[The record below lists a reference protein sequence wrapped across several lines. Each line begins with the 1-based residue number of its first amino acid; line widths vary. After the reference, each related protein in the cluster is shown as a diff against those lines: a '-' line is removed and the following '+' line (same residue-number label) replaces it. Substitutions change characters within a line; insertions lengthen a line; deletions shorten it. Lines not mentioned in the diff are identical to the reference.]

1 MPGQLFNLGRYFKK
15 KKPQEEPASP
25 DASQGGPAAQ
35 PDASGDQSQIVKE
48 EVVSQ
53 ETTTQTTQAAV
64 TPPPVP
70 PQPAQVSQLPQTPQP
85 PQPPTPSS
93 SVVSPSTLSSGPKGP
108 VEPPKNPSDEE
119 QKKAVDPTKRAID
132 TGKRAG
138 MDVLTRLT
146 QRSHTC
152 LMAAV
157 KKAKELRIQYID
169 TEHVLWGLLA
179 DSGIYEIL
187 SELKVTPKE
196 IQEFLE
202 KNFKKGKF
210 NDRPQFSPRVKR
222 VLELSL
228 SAARA
233 LGYEFVSPEHILLSL
248 AQEGEG
254 MASQVLAKYGLTVEK
269 LNQKITGK
277 AKLEKEE
284 KKGSS
289 PLEEFC
295 VDLTQQAKEGK
306 LDPVVERG
314 PEIERSI
321 HILARRTKN
330 NPCLIGDAGVGK
342 TAVVEG
348 LAQRIVTGDVP
359 EPLLNKRILQL
370 DLMSLIAGA
379 KHRGEFEQRL
389 KNLIKEVKATSGG
402 IILFIDE
409 LHNMVGAGAGGERVM
424 DASNILKPS
433 LARGE
438 LQTIGTDTIAEYRR
452 YIEKDPAL
460 ERRFQPVMVAEPTV
474 EQAINML
481 RALRDR
487 YEAFHKVSIPDDA
500 VEAAVRLS
508 SRYIGD
514 RFLPDKAVD
523 LIDEAGSAVR
533 IPAISLPEEIKTLQ
547 DKLKRLED
555 EKKEAVS
562 INDQVRLENLD
573 KKIKEKTEQ
582 LEEAQKAHA
591 LKKSTTTN
599 VVTPDLI
606 AEIVSRWTNIP
617 ISKLTEKESDK
628 LLKLEELM
636 HKRLIDQEEAVAA
649 IAEAVR
655 RGRAGLTSQKRPIG
669 SFIFMGP
676 TGVGKTELAKV
687 LAEILFGSEEM
698 MVRLDMSEYM
708 EKHEVAKL
716 IGAPPGYVGY
726 EEGGQLT
733 EAVRRRPYSV
743 VLLDEIEKAHPD
755 VFNILIQLLDDGRL
769 TDNRGRTISF
779 KNTIVVCTSNIGTGL
794 IQKDMLKAGALMAS
808 VSPAFST
815 YAVSPTGRE
824 IITLKDRYWIKK
836 EKGKDDWEVYGLK
849 KYFEGQKVEN
859 ADPFD
864 KALKLPEAGFDVQVI
879 SPSGEEMIISGG
891 RMWQRKSTT
900 AKNWETISLIDYF
913 KGHLVVNA
921 LPDRSEEQLPTAR
934 INTHA
939 ISSQEM
945 EVITLGNRFWK
956 RESLKMKD
964 WETGTLQDYLKDCV
978 VVGEA
983 SDKKPVAAD
992 QPEESDMVKPA
1003 VVDKSDEPAVTED
1016 VSASDI
1022 GGQIEDNPDVSDK
1035 ADEPDLAKQPVAAD
1049 KPDTLD
1055 SFDSLDSP
1063 DKPETTPKV
1072 LNDAELQLP
1081 TENWNGHLF
1090 TPDGAEL
1097 IISGDRIWFR
1107 KTSQDKEWQTQKL
1120 SQYFSKAK
1128 VVNAAP
1134 DNLEDQLPVGQEL
1147 EKEKEKAEDKK
1158 DQKFVEMA
1166 EKLLEELRKFFK
1178 PEILNRYDE
1187 IIVFRPLMA
1196 KHMLKIVDL
1205 QLKSVAKL
1213 LEEQNIGLTWTKPA
1227 GQQLAILGYDPLYGA
1242 RPLRR
1247 TIQRMIE
1254 NPISSHLIKG
1264 EIKAGDMIA
1273 LDFDG
1278 NDFVFEVKKH
1288 QPYQPAAPVEPK
1300 DIEEN
1305 EKKEESPLAASK
1317 NFKCLDCQKEFVLE
1331 ANEAEQ
1337 EEKKLCFS
1345 CGSRNIEEIAD
1356 EKKGGLDDK
1365 TDKPVTTEDISKPEG
1380 AKPPS
1385 PPASPEGSQGG
1396 PASGEQFGPELTA
1409 EGPGGT
1415 AGESLI
1421 PPPPDGITP
1430 IEQSPSPPPDTGL
1443 TAALGAQSKETLQS
1457 PALSPPENAQSPT
1470 ESSLGTEASSIPTT
1484 STPTI

>member
-15 KKPQEEPASP
+15 KNLQDEPADQTLVSGQQNQL
-25 DASQGGPAAQ
+25 AAAAAPAA
-35 PDASGDQSQIVKE
+35 PSQSQP
-48 EVVSQ
+48 S
-53 ETTTQTTQAAV
+53 
-64 TPPPVP
+64 
-70 PQPAQVSQLPQTPQP
+70 QVSQPPQLSQSSPQP
-85 PQPPTPSS
+85 PLQDQVNQGVSEPTQTPKKPESS
-93 SVVSPSTLSSGPKGP
+93 PL
-108 VEPPKNPSDEE
+108 D
-119 QKKAVDPTKRAID
+119 KKQEKIDDQTKRAIN

-146 QRSHTC
+146 QRSHAC
-152 LMAAV
+152 LMTAV
-157 KKAKELRIQYID
+157 KKAKELQIQYID
-169 TEHVLWGLLA
+169 TEHVLWGLLT

-187 SELKVTPKE
+187 SEFKVTPKE
-196 IQEFLE
+196 MQEFLE
-202 KNFKKGKF
+202 KNFKKGNF
-210 NDRPQFSPRVKR
+210 NHRPQFSPRVKR

-269 LNQKITGK
+269 LNKKITGK

-284 KKGSS
+284 KKGAS

-314 PEIERSI
+314 PEIERAI

-348 LAQRIVTGDVP
+348 LAQRIVDGNVP
-359 EPLLNKRILQL
+359 EPLLNKRVLQL

-460 ERRFQPVMVAEPTV
+460 ERRFQPIMVAEPTV
-474 EQAINML
+474 DQAINML

-487 YEAFHKVSIPDDA
+487 YEAFHKVSIPEEA

-533 IPAISLPEEIKTLQ
+533 IPAISLPEEIKNLQ

-555 EKKEAVS
+555 EKKDAEK
-562 INDQVRLENLD
+562 INDQVRLESLD
-573 KKIKEKTEQ
+573 KKIKEKTEK
-582 LEEAQKAHA
+582 LEEAQKSHE

-599 VVTPDLI
+599 VVTPELI

-636 HKRLIDQEEAVAA
+636 HKRLIDQEGAVAA

-698 MVRLDMSEYM
+698 IVRLDMSEYM

-733 EAVRRRPYSV
+733 EAVRRKPYSV

-779 KNTIVVCTSNIGTGL
+779 KNTIVICTSNIGTGL
-794 IQKDMLKAGALMAS
+794 IQKDMLEQGGGLGF

-815 YAVSPTGRE
+815 YAVSPTNRE

-836 EKGKDDWEVYGLK
+836 EKEKNDWEAYSLR

-859 ADPFD
+859 ADSFD

-879 SPSGEEMIISGG
+879 SPSGEEIVVSGG
-891 RMWQRKSTT
+891 RIWRRKSTT
-900 AKNWETISLIDYF
+900 AKSWETISLIDYF
-913 KGHLVVNA
+913 KGHLVINA

-956 RESLKMKD
+956 RESLKIKD

-983 SDKKPVAAD
+983 SDKKP
-992 QPEESDMVKPA
+992 A
-1003 VVDKSDEPAVTED
+1003 VVDKPNELEKPDEPNKPDKSAVTED
-1016 VSASDI
+1016 VSAPDI
-1022 GGQIEDNPDVSDK
+1022 GGQVEDSPDVSDK
-1035 ADEPDLAKQPVAAD
+1035 PDEPDLVKPVVVS
-1049 KPDTLD
+1049 D
-1055 SFDSLDSP
+1055 SDVR
-1063 DKPETTPKV
+1063 TVTPKA
-1072 LNDAELQLP
+1072 LSDAELQLP
-1081 TENWNGHLF
+1081 IEKWNVHLF
-1090 TPDGAEL
+1090 TPQGQEL
-1097 IISGDRIWFR
+1097 IVVGDRVWFR
-1107 KTSQDKEWQTQKL
+1107 ENFQTKEWKTQKL
-1120 SQYFSKAK
+1120 SQYFANAK

-1147 EKEKEKAEDKK
+1147 EKEKEKAEDKE
-1158 DQKFVEMA
+1158 DQKFAEMA

-1187 IIVFRPLMA
+1187 IIVFKPLKA
-1196 KHMLKIVDL
+1196 EHMVKIVDL

-1213 LEEQNIGLTWTKPA
+1213 LEEQNIGLTWTKTA
-1227 GQQLAILGYDPLYGA
+1227 GQQLAILGYDPMYGA

-1247 TIQRMIE
+1247 TVQRMIE

-1264 EIKAGDMIA
+1264 EIKTGDMIA

-1288 QPYQPAAPVEPK
+1288 
-1300 DIEEN
+1300 
-1305 EKKEESPLAASK
+1305 
-1317 NFKCLDCQKEFVLE
+1317 
-1331 ANEAEQ
+1331 
-1337 EEKKLCFS
+1337 
-1345 CGSRNIEEIAD
+1345 
-1356 EKKGGLDDK
+1356 
-1365 TDKPVTTEDISKPEG
+1365 TTLRTPEDS
-1380 AKPPS
+1380 PPS
-1385 PPASPEGSQGG
+1385 QSPPISPN
-1396 PASGEQFGPELTA
+1396 
-1409 EGPGGT
+1409 
-1415 AGESLI
+1415 
-1421 PPPPDGITP
+1421 PPLSSPPDGIVP
-1430 IEQSPSPPPDTGL
+1430 IEPPPSSSPPDAGL
-1443 TAALGAQSKETLQS
+1443 TAALGAQSEESPTLNS
-1457 PALSPPENAQSPT
+1457 PAVGHIEPSKDSESPT
-1470 ESSLGTEASSIPTT
+1470 ESLSGVEVSPTPPT
-1484 STPTI
+1484 STSII

>member
-1 MPGQLFNLGRYFKK
+1 MTRLFNYVSIELMPGQLFNLGRYFKK
-15 KKPQEEPASP
+15 KNLQDEPTSAGKPASL
-25 DASQGGPAAQ
+25 DV
-35 PDASGDQSQIVKE
+35 SGDRPQVVKE

-53 ETTTQTTQAAV
+53 ETAVQTTQAAV
-64 TPPPVP
+64 T
-70 PQPAQVSQLPQTPQP
+70 QPLAP
-85 PQPPTPSS
+85 PQPPSKDRGNQGDPPSLKALDGQGQGNQGEEK
-93 SVVSPSTLSSGPKGP
+93 TF
-108 VEPPKNPSDEE
+108 PPD
-119 QKKAVDPTKRAID
+119 KKQEKIDDQTKRAID

-146 QRSHTC
+146 QRSHAC
-152 LMAAV
+152 LMTAV
-157 KKAKELRIQYID
+157 KKAKELQIQYID

-187 SELKVTPKE
+187 SEFKVTPKE
-196 IQEFLE
+196 MQEFLE
-202 KNFKKGKF
+202 KNFKKGNF
-210 NDRPQFSPRVKR
+210 NYRPQFSPRVKR

-269 LNQKITGK
+269 LNKKITGK
-277 AKLEKEE
+277 AKVEKEE
-284 KKGSS
+284 KKGAS

-295 VDLTQQAKEGK
+295 IDLTQQAKEGK

-314 PEIERSI
+314 PEIERAI

-348 LAQRIVTGDVP
+348 LAQRIVDGNVP
-359 EPLLNKRILQL
+359 EPLLNKRVLQL

-409 LHNMVGAGAGGERVM
+409 LHNIVGAGAGGERVM

-474 EQAINML
+474 DQAINML

-487 YEAFHKVSIPDDA
+487 YEAFHKVSIPEEA

-533 IPAISLPEEIKTLQ
+533 IPAISLPEEIKNLQ

-555 EKKEAVS
+555 EKKEAGK

-573 KKIKEKTEQ
+573 KKIKEKTEK
-582 LEEAQKAHA
+582 LEEAQKSHE

-599 VVTPDLI
+599 VVTPELI

-628 LLKLEELM
+628 LLKLEKLM
-636 HKRLIDQEEAVAA
+636 HKRLIDQEGAVAA

-698 MVRLDMSEYM
+698 IVRLDMSEYM

-733 EAVRRRPYSV
+733 EAVRRKPYSV

-779 KNTIVVCTSNIGTGL
+779 KNTIVICTSNIGTGL
-794 IQKDMLKAGALMAS
+794 IQKDMLEQGAGLGF

-815 YAVSPTGRE
+815 YAVSPTARE
-824 IITLKDRYWIKK
+824 IITLKDRYWIKREK
-836 EKGKDDWEVYGLK
+836 EKNDWEAYSLR

-859 ADPFD
+859 ADSFD

-879 SPSGEEMIISGG
+879 SPSGEEIVVSGG
-891 RMWQRKSTT
+891 RIWRRKSTT
-900 AKNWETISLIDYF
+900 AKSWETISLIDYF
-913 KGHLVVNA
+913 KGHLVINA

-956 RESLKMKD
+956 RESLKTKD
-964 WETGTLQDYLKDCV
+964 WETGTLKDYLKNCM
-978 VVGEA
+978 VVGDNA
-983 SDKKPVAAD
+983 SVSSVLPEKHSDEDSLD
-992 QPEESDMVKPA
+992 Q
-1003 VVDKSDEPAVTED
+1003 SDEPLAVKPPM
-1016 VSASDI
+1016 ASDA
-1022 GGQIEDNPDVSDK
+1022 GVKE
-1035 ADEPDLAKQPVAAD
+1035 ALR
-1049 KPDTLD
+1049 
-1055 SFDSLDSP
+1055 
-1063 DKPETTPKV
+1063 V
-1072 LNDAELQLP
+1072 LTDAELQLP
-1081 TENWNGHLF
+1081 IEKWNVHLF
-1090 TPDGAEL
+1090 TPQGQEL
-1097 IISGDRIWFR
+1097 IVVGDRVWFR
-1107 KTSQDKEWQTQKL
+1107 ENFQTKEWKTQKL
-1120 SQYFSKAK
+1120 SQYFANAK
-1128 VVNAAP
+1128 VINAAP

-1147 EKEKEKAEDKK
+1147 EKEKEKAEDKE
-1158 DQKFVEMA
+1158 DQKFAEMA

-1187 IIVFRPLMA
+1187 IIVFKPLKA
-1196 KHMLKIVDL
+1196 EHMVKIVDL

-1213 LEEQNIGLTWTKPA
+1213 LEEQNIGLTWTKTA
-1227 GQQLAILGYDPLYGA
+1227 GQQLAILGYDPMYGA

-1264 EIKAGDMIA
+1264 EIKTGDMIA

-1288 QPYQPAAPVEPK
+1288 TTLRMLK
-1300 DIEEN
+1300 DAESTEE
-1305 EKKEESPLAASK
+1305 E
-1317 NFKCLDCQKEFVLE
+1317 VV
-1331 ANEAEQ
+1331 
-1337 EEKKLCFS
+1337 
-1345 CGSRNIEEIAD
+1345 G
-1356 EKKGGLDDK
+1356 DK
-1365 TDKPVTTEDISKPEG
+1365 ISVSSEDS
-1380 AKPPS
+1380 AT
-1385 PPASPEGSQGG
+1385 PASPSQGG
-1396 PASGEQFGPELTA
+1396 SVLPPSQPSEASNPEPASGEPSRTV
-1409 EGPGGT
+1409 EGSPT
-1415 AGESLI
+1415 PQ
-1421 PPPPDGITP
+1421 PPPGLTP
-1430 IEQSPSPPPDTGL
+1430 VTPPSASSSPDTGL
-1443 TAALGAQSKETLQS
+1443 AAALGTQFGESSQS
-1457 PALSPPENAQSPT
+1457 PANTPPGVDASAAPI
-1470 ESSLGTEASSIPTT
+1470 SSAS
-1484 STPTI
+1484 TI